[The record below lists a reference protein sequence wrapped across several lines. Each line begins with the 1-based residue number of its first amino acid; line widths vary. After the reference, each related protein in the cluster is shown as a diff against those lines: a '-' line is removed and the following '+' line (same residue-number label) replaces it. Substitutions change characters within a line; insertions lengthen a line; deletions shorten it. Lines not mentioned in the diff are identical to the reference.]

1 MNSISIMI
9 SIMPDLRSL
18 SHTLIREHPEGLEST
33 GFRLEFIPIKI
44 GAGKTILTGGGPMVK
59 KINAF
64 VLIFLWL
71 EECVNKNRSE
81 HSIWE

>member
-44 GAGKTILTGGGPMVK
+44 GAGKTILTGGGAYGQK
-59 KINAF
+59 
-64 VLIFLWL
+64 
-71 EECVNKNRSE
+71 NKRLCIDISLARRVC
-81 HSIWE
+81 